1 MIQSVILDLATFG
14 LIIIVFFHNS
24 DSYTFFNIL
33 KFSLIQAVTTQSMTE
48 RRIKTGTCICNIGS
62 RAYRKFVE
70 VRHETK
76 LPNKYKQKDEKI
88 KAVRKGKDH
97 NQRTIRKIIREEGQ
111 TKRPPWLR
119 NTTCKRMLG

>member
-1 MIQSVILDLATFG
+1 MKL
-14 LIIIVFFHNS
+14 
-24 DSYTFFNIL
+24 
-33 KFSLIQAVTTQSMTE
+33 QAVFILTLCLSKSSPSTSLSSSQELSSANRHNAQSMTE
-48 RRIKTGTCICNIGS
+48 RRRKTGTCKCNIGS

-88 KAVRKGKDH
+88 KAVKKGKDH
-97 NQRTIRKIIREEGQ
+97 NQRTIKKIIREEGQ
-111 TKRPPWLR
+111 TKQPPWLR